1 MNAYAELRTRQQKE
15 FNAFPMKYAF
25 NQKQFERGMKE
36 LGLEPTDTDK
46 IYKSPGGGFYRK
58 TDAPALHEMIERFDR
73 EMQEAIAADPTGEGF
88 ILDMFDYELSNHEY
102 WYTMDI
108 TETVESIGLTMDEIN
123 ADERL
128 HKGLILAIER
138 GRRSC
143 RRKSKRK

>member
-1 MNAYAELRTRQQKE
+1 MNAYAELINRQQAE
-15 FNAFPMKYAF
+15 FDAFPMKYAF

-58 TDAPALHEMIERFDR
+58 TDAPALREMLDRFDR

-88 ILDMFDYELSNHEY
+88 IYEMFRYELDNHEY
-102 WYTMDI
+102 NYTQDV
-108 TETVESIGLTMDEIN
+108 TETIECLGFTWEEIN

-128 HKGLILAIER
+128 LNGLLLATGKKKKVKE
-138 GRRSC
+138 
-143 RRKSKRK
+143 KKR